1 MVKDTSVILLAAGA
15 SSRMGQPKLALPFGG
30 RTALEH
36 ALLAFLQVEDS
47 PVLEIILAV
56 SPQTQDLA
64 AGLANQYGALLPIR
78 VCMGG
83 ATRGDSV
90 FQALQLARG
99 DVVCIHD
106 GARCLVSWSVIQAS
120 IQAARAQ
127 GSGVAAIPC
136 RDTLWQADGAATL
149 PREGFCAAQTPQ
161 SFSRARLVAAY
172 EDAQKAGVAATDDA
186 AIYSRL
192 YGPVTFSA
200 GDLANQKLTVPED
213 IPLFATL
220 LSPPA
225 PRLGYGEDTHRLV
238 AGRPLVLGGVTIPF
252 HLGLLGHSDADALA
266 HAAMDAMLG
275 ACALGDIGKLFP
287 DTDPQYAGI
296 CSLTLLTQVL
306 RRTLAQGYA
315 LSNLDAT
322 IVAQQPKLAPHIPAM
337 RAKLAAA
344 MACGQERISIKATTP
359 EGCGPEG
366 ALESITVRCVCSM
379 EAI

>member
-1 MVKDTSVILLAAGA
+1 MKDTSVILLAAGA

-296 CSLTLLTQVL
+296 CSLTLLTQIL

>member
-1 MVKDTSVILLAAGA
+1 MKDTSVILLAAGA

-149 PREGFCAAQTPQ
+149 PWEGFCAAQTPQ

>member
-1 MVKDTSVILLAAGA
+1 MKDTSVILLAAGA

-64 AGLANQYGALLPIR
+64 AGLASQYGALLPIR

-161 SFSRARLVAAY
+161 SFSRALLVAAY

>member
-1 MVKDTSVILLAAGA
+1 MKDTSVILLAAGA

-106 GARCLVSWSVIQAS
+106 GARCLVNWSVIQAS

-136 RDTLWQADGAATL
+136 RDTLWQADGAATCL
-149 PREGFCAAQTPQ
+149 LYT
-161 SFSRARLVAAY
+161 S
-172 EDAQKAGVAATDDA
+172 DA
-186 AIYSRL
+186 A
-192 YGPVTFSA
+192 
-200 GDLANQKLTVPED
+200 DE
-213 IPLFATL
+213 
-220 LSPPA
+220 
-225 PRLGYGEDTHRLV
+225 
-238 AGRPLVLGGVTIPF
+238 
-252 HLGLLGHSDADALA
+252 
-266 HAAMDAMLG
+266 
-275 ACALGDIGKLFP
+275 
-287 DTDPQYAGI
+287 
-296 CSLTLLTQVL
+296 
-306 RRTLAQGYA
+306 
-315 LSNLDAT
+315 
-322 IVAQQPKLAPHIPAM
+322 
-337 RAKLAAA
+337 
-344 MACGQERISIKATTP
+344 
-359 EGCGPEG
+359 
-366 ALESITVRCVCSM
+366 
-379 EAI
+379 

>member
-1 MVKDTSVILLAAGA
+1 MKDTSVILLAAGA

-172 EDAQKAGVAATDDA
+172 DDAQKAGVAATDDA

>member
-1 MVKDTSVILLAAGA
+1 MKDTSVILLAAGA

-64 AGLANQYGALLPIR
+64 AGLANQYGAPLPIR

-225 PRLGYGEDTHRLV
+225 PRLGYGEDTHRRV

>member
-1 MVKDTSVILLAAGA
+1 MKDTSVILLAAGA

-306 RRTLAQGYA
+306 RHTLAQGYA

>member
-1 MVKDTSVILLAAGA
+1 MKDTSVILLAAGA

-36 ALLAFLQVEDS
+36 ALLAFFQVEDS

-64 AGLANQYGALLPIR
+64 AGLASQYGALLPIR

>member
-1 MVKDTSVILLAAGA
+1 MKDTSVILLAAGA

-322 IVAQQPKLAPHIPAM
+322 IVAQQPKLAPHISAM

>member
-1 MVKDTSVILLAAGA
+1 VKDTSVILLAAGA

>member
-1 MVKDTSVILLAAGA
+1 MKDTSVILLAAGA

-99 DVVCIHD
+99 DVVSLHD
-106 GARCLVSWSVIQAS
+106 GARCLVSCSVIQAS

>member
-1 MVKDTSVILLAAGA
+1 MKDTSVILLAAGA

-106 GARCLVSWSVIQAS
+106 GARCLVRWSVIQAS

>member
-1 MVKDTSVILLAAGA
+1 MKDTSVILLAAGA

-78 VCMGG
+78 VCLGG

>member
-1 MVKDTSVILLAAGA
+1 MKDTSVILLAAGA

-99 DVVCIHD
+99 DLVCIHD

-172 EDAQKAGVAATDDA
+172 EDAQKARVAATDDA

>member
-1 MVKDTSVILLAAGA
+1 MKDTSVILLAAGA
-15 SSRMGQPKLALPFGG
+15 SSRMGQPKLTLPFGG

>member
-1 MVKDTSVILLAAGA
+1 MKDTSVILLAAGA

-252 HLGLLGHSDADALA
+252 HLGLLGHSDADALP

>member
-1 MVKDTSVILLAAGA
+1 MHPRWGPVPGALVGDPSQHPGRPRPRVAAW
-15 SSRMGQPKLALPFGG
+15 PP
-30 RTALEH
+30 
-36 ALLAFLQVEDS
+36 S
-47 PVLEIILAV
+47 PVGI
-56 SPQTQDLA
+56 P
-64 AGLANQYGALLPIR
+64 YGKRTGPLP
-78 VCMGG
+78 
-83 ATRGDSV
+83 S
-90 FQALQLARG
+90 
-99 DVVCIHD
+99 
-106 GARCLVSWSVIQAS
+106 
-120 IQAARAQ
+120 
-127 GSGVAAIPC
+127 
-136 RDTLWQADGAATL
+136 

>member
-1 MVKDTSVILLAAGA
+1 MKDTSVILLAAGA
-15 SSRMGQPKLALPFGG
+15 SSRMGQSKLALPFGG

-106 GARCLVSWSVIQAS
+106 GARCLVRWSVIQAS

>member
-1 MVKDTSVILLAAGA
+1 MKDTSVILLAAGA

-161 SFSRARLVAAY
+161 SFSRARLVAAN

>member
-1 MVKDTSVILLAAGA
+1 MKDTSVILLAAGA

-275 ACALGDIGKLFP
+275 ACALGDIGQLFP

>member
-1 MVKDTSVILLAAGA
+1 MKDTSVILLAAGA

-136 RDTLWQADGAATL
+136 RDTLWQADGASTL

>member
-1 MVKDTSVILLAAGA
+1 MKDTSVILLAAGA

-172 EDAQKAGVAATDDA
+172 EDAQKAGVSATDDA

>member
-1 MVKDTSVILLAAGA
+1 MKDTSVILLAAGA

-149 PREGFCAAQTPQ
+149 PREGFYAAQTPQ

-172 EDAQKAGVAATDDA
+172 EDAQKARVAATDDA

>member
-1 MVKDTSVILLAAGA
+1 MKDTSVILLAAGA

-64 AGLANQYGALLPIR
+64 DGLANQYGALLPIR

>member
-1 MVKDTSVILLAAGA
+1 MKDTSVILLAAGA

-56 SPQTQDLA
+56 SPQTRDLA

>member
-1 MVKDTSVILLAAGA
+1 MKDTSVILLAAGA

-379 EAI
+379 EGI

>member
-1 MVKDTSVILLAAGA
+1 MKDTSVILLAAGA

-106 GARCLVSWSVIQAS
+106 GARCLVGWSVIHAS

>member
-1 MVKDTSVILLAAGA
+1 MKDTSVILLAAGA

-36 ALLAFLQVEDS
+36 ALLAFLQMEDS

>member
-1 MVKDTSVILLAAGA
+1 MKDTSVILLAAGA
-15 SSRMGQPKLALPFGG
+15 SSRMGQPKLTLPFGG

-36 ALLAFLQVEDS
+36 ALLAFLRQEDS
-47 PVLEIILAV
+47 PVMEVILAV
-56 SPQTQDLA
+56 SSQTQDLA
-64 AGLANQYGALLPIR
+64 VGLAGQYGALLPIR

-106 GARCLVSWSVIQAS
+106 GARCLVRWSVIQAS
-120 IQAARAQ
+120 IQAARAH

-136 RDTLWQADGAATL
+136 RDTLWQADGSATL
-149 PREGFCAAQTPQ
+149 PREGFYAAQTPQ
-161 SFSRARLVAAY
+161 SFSRARLLAAY
-172 EDAQKAGVAATDDA
+172 RDAQKAGVTATDDA

-200 GDLANQKLTVPED
+200 GDLANQKLTAPED

-225 PRLGYGEDTHRLV
+225 PRMGYGEDTHRLV
-238 AGRPLVLGGVTIPF
+238 TGRPLVLGGVTIPF

-275 ACALGDIGKLFP
+275 ACALGDIGHLFP
-287 DTDPQYAGI
+287 DTDPQYAGTY
-296 CSLTLLTQVL
+296 SLTLLTQVL
-306 RRTLAQGYA
+306 RRALAHGYA
-315 LSNLDAT
+315 LGNLDAT

>member
-1 MVKDTSVILLAAGA
+1 MKDTSVILLAAGA

-30 RTALEH
+30 RTALEY

-106 GARCLVSWSVIQAS
+106 GARCLVRWSVIQAS

>member
-1 MVKDTSVILLAAGA
+1 MKDTSVILLAAGA

-149 PREGFCAAQTPQ
+149 PREEIG
-161 SFSRARLVAAY
+161 RAHV
-172 EDAQKAGVAATDDA
+172 
-186 AIYSRL
+186 
-192 YGPVTFSA
+192 
-200 GDLANQKLTVPED
+200 
-213 IPLFATL
+213 
-220 LSPPA
+220 
-225 PRLGYGEDTHRLV
+225 
-238 AGRPLVLGGVTIPF
+238 
-252 HLGLLGHSDADALA
+252 
-266 HAAMDAMLG
+266 
-275 ACALGDIGKLFP
+275 
-287 DTDPQYAGI
+287 
-296 CSLTLLTQVL
+296 
-306 RRTLAQGYA
+306 
-315 LSNLDAT
+315 
-322 IVAQQPKLAPHIPAM
+322 
-337 RAKLAAA
+337 
-344 MACGQERISIKATTP
+344 
-359 EGCGPEG
+359 
-366 ALESITVRCVCSM
+366 
-379 EAI
+379 

>member
-1 MVKDTSVILLAAGA
+1 VKDTSVILLAAGA

-64 AGLANQYGALLPIR
+64 AGLASQYGALLPIR

>member
-1 MVKDTSVILLAAGA
+1 MKDTSVILLAAGA

-306 RRTLAQGYA
+306 RRTLAQGYT

>member
-1 MVKDTSVILLAAGA
+1 MKDTSVILLAAGA

-106 GARCLVSWSVIQAS
+106 GARCLVRWSVIQAS

-238 AGRPLVLGGVTIPF
+238 TGRPLVLGGVTIPF